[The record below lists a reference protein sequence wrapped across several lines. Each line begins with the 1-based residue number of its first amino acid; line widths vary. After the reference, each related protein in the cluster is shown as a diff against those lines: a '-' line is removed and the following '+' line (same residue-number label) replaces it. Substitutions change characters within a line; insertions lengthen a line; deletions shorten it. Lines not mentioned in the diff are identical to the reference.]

1 LTFFSLDATVLAQVN
16 VKGART
22 MGKAD
27 LDVTDDF
34 AYLTQFLPQ
43 GWQAKAKEL
52 GALRRCRKVPD
63 AETLLRVLLIHLGE
77 GCSLRETAVRA
88 REGELIDLSDVAIM
102 DRLKQA
108 GEWFRWMNAEIMNGW
123 VATPPPT
130 VFGAQWNIRL
140 VDGTR
145 VKEPG
150 PTGSSWCIHYAIG
163 LPSLACD
170 ELIVSD
176 THGNGESFR
185 RFSVKA
191 GDLFI
196 GDRVYGVRPGIFHVC
211 EAGGEVLVR
220 FAIDNLPLETPNGR
234 RFNLLKHLR
243 TLTGTKLG
251 DWPVQIRNDEGAT
264 LSGRVCAARKSRQAA
279 EKARKHIRRQAQKS
293 GSKPKPETLEA
304 AGYIFVFTTIVRA
317 QLPPRNAL
325 EMYRGR
331 WQIELVF
338 KRLKSIIAL
347 GHLRKTDPQATR
359 AWIHGKLLVALL
371 IEALIQHGES
381 FFPWG
386 YPLLETPGPQPLLL
400 AGGTAHAPSAA
411 NNR

>member
-1 LTFFSLDATVLAQVN
+1 
-16 VKGART
+16 
-22 MGKAD
+22 MGKAA

-63 AETLLRVLLIHLGE
+63 AETLLRVLLIHLAE
-77 GCSLRETAVRA
+77 GCSLRETATRA
-88 REGELIDLSDVAIM
+88 REGSLIRLSDVAIM

-108 GEWFRWMNAEIMNGW
+108 GEWFRWMNTEIMNRW
-123 VATPPPT
+123 VAKPPAT
-130 VFGAQWNIRL
+130 VFGSQWNVRL

-191 GDLFI
+191 GDLLI
-196 GDRVYGVRPGIFHVC
+196 GDRVYGVRPGIFHVG
-211 EAGGEVLVR
+211 EAGGEVVVR
-220 FAIDNLPLETPNGR
+220 FATDNLPLETPQGR

-243 TLTGTKLG
+243 TLTGTKRG
-251 DWPVQIRNDEGAT
+251 DWPVQIRSDQGAT
-264 LSGRVCAARKSRQAA
+264 LPGRACAIRKSRQAA
-279 EKARKHIRRQAQKS
+279 ENARKHIRRQAQKS
-293 GSKPKPETLEA
+293 GTRPKPETLEA
-304 AGYIFVFTTIVRA
+304 AGYTFVFTTIVRE
-317 QLPPRNAL
+317 QLPSRAAL

-338 KRLKSIIAL
+338 KRLKSIVAF
-347 GHLRKTDPQATR
+347 GHLRKTDPHAAR
-359 AWIHGKLLVALL
+359 AWMHGKLLVAFL
-371 IEALIQHGES
+371 IEALIQHGET

-386 YPLLETPGPQPLLL
+386 YPLLETPGPQPLLV
-400 AGGTAHAPSAA
+400 AGRTVHAAPAPK
-411 NNR
+411 NG